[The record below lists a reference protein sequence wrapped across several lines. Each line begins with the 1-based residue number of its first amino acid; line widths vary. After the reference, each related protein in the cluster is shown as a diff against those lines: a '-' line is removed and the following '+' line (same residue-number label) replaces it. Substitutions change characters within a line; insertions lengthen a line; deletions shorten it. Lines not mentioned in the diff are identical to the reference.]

1 LEDTGYSS
9 PMSRARAPLVALAAL
24 LAIGSPARADEGQ
37 WMPRQIAELD
47 QAELARKGL
56 ELAPTDLYQ
65 PDAGAEGGG
74 LLEAVVNLGGCSAGF
89 VSADGLIATN
99 HHCALAAIQAASSVE
114 HDYLKDGFI
123 AHTRA
128 EEIVAKDE
136 DVEIV
141 RRTTDV
147 TAQVHELVAREP
159 DPATRARAVE
169 QLGKQLVRDCE
180 AAGPAR
186 RCRFA
191 EFYAGAEFQL
201 IESQQLRD
209 VRLVYAPPS
218 AIGNFG
224 GEIDNWMWPRHT
236 GDFALLR
243 AYVDAKGESAT
254 HDAANVPYRPKRFL
268 PVGDTGVEPGGFVAV
283 LGFPGSTQRYQS
295 SAEVARQIE
304 QVLPAR
310 AELYGAWIDLLD
322 AAGRRDAAVKI
333 KVAAK
338 LRSLQNREKNARGML
353 EGLARNGTLARR
365 GAEDGELVRWASEQ
379 KDPRYRDALERLGEL
394 SSERRSGFAR
404 DFLLDN
410 AGRGANTLAIAID
423 LVRRVRERDKP
434 DLERVAAYMDRDA
447 DTLWSAQ
454 QRRIRD
460 FDREVDRALLASW
473 LDRVAALPAGQG
485 FGGRASAEALVRT
498 KLVDETFTHRL
509 WDASWAE
516 LERERDPMIAFAR
529 ALVPE
534 IEALEQRERA
544 LRGVMLQ
551 IGPRWFE
558 MLDAVREGPV
568 YPDAN
573 GTLRVSFATVQG
585 YVPRDGIIATPQTTV
600 AGLLAKHTG
609 VDPFDLPQALRD
621 AAPQAKT
628 TWWADPA
635 LGDVPVAMLA
645 NGDTTGGNSGSPV
658 VDGRGRWV
666 GLNFDRVWENIAG
679 DFGYSLER
687 SRNIIVDVRYLLWI
701 LDEVVH
707 ADALLAELGV
717 GEQAKAP
724 ARQRFAAAHAAT
736 MQPEPRSASAEIGVP
751 REASTSTAAAAGDR
765 GCGCGQ
771 PGEPRWGWL
780 VLLGLA
786 ARRRR
791 RSHCISDATTVCS
804 DACERPYRSARVL
817 PRTCDAVR
825 RSKGSAPRPS
835 SSD

>member
-1 LEDTGYSS
+1 
-9 PMSRARAPLVALAAL
+9 MSRVRAPLVVFTAL
-24 LAIGSPARADEGQ
+24 LAIGPAAMADEGQ

-47 QAELARKGL
+47 AAELERKGL
-56 ELAPTDLYQ
+56 QLAPGELYE
-65 PDAGAEGGG
+65 PGKDGGA
-74 LLEAVVNLGGCSAGF
+74 LLDAVVDLGGCSAGF

-99 HHCALAAIQAASSVE
+99 HHCALSAIQAASSVE
-114 HDYLKDGFI
+114 HDYLNDGFL
-123 AHTRA
+123 ARTRA

-136 DVEIV
+136 DVAIV
-141 RRTTDV
+141 RSITDV
-147 TAQVHELVAREP
+147 TAQVHEVVARVT
-159 DPATRARAVE
+159 DPAARAVAVE

-180 AAGPAR
+180 ATAPSR

-218 AIGNFG
+218 SIGNFG

-243 AYVDAKGESAT
+243 VYVDAKGESPG
-254 HDAANVPYRPKRFL
+254 HDAANVPYKPQRFL
-268 PVGDTGVEPGGFVAV
+268 PVGHEGVEPGGLVAV
-283 LGFPGSTQRYQS
+283 LGFPGATQRYQS
-295 SAEVARQIE
+295 SAEVARQID

-310 AELYGAWIDLLD
+310 AELYAEWIGLLD
-322 AAGRRDAAVKI
+322 AAGRRDSAVKI

-338 LRSLQNREKNARGML
+338 LRQLQNREKNARGML

-365 GAEDGELVRWASEQ
+365 EREDAELVRWTGEQ
-379 KDPRYRDALERLGEL
+379 KDARYADALARLGEL
-394 SSERRSGFAR
+394 SSERRDGFVR

-410 AGRGANTLAIAID
+410 AARGANTLAIAID
-423 LVRRVRERDKP
+423 LVRRAREREKP

-447 DTLWSAQ
+447 EQLWSAQ

-473 LDRVAALPAGQG
+473 LERTAKLPEGQRIAEG
-485 FGGRASAEALVRT
+485 ASADALVRT
-498 KLVDETFTHRL
+498 KLVDEAFTRKL

-544 LRGVMLQ
+544 RKGVMLE

-558 MLDAVREGPV
+558 MLDAVRKGPV

-585 YVPRDGIIATPQTTV
+585 YVPRDGLLAAPRTSLS
-600 AGLLAKHTG
+600 GLLAKHTG
-609 VDPFDLPQALRD
+609 VDPFDVPQAIRD

-628 TWWADPA
+628 TWWADPTLA
-635 LGDVPVAMLA
+635 DVPVAMLSNA
-645 NGDTTGGNSGSPV
+645 DTTGGNSGSPV
-658 VDGRGRWV
+658 IDGRGRWI
-666 GLNFDRVWENIAG
+666 GLNYDRVWENIAG
-679 DFGYSLER
+679 DFGYSPER

-701 LDEVVH
+701 LDEVLH
-707 ADALLAELGV
+707 ADALL
-717 GEQAKAP
+717 
-724 ARQRFAAAHAAT
+724 
-736 MQPEPRSASAEIGVP
+736 
-751 REASTSTAAAAGDR
+751 
-765 GCGCGQ
+765 
-771 PGEPRWGWL
+771 
-780 VLLGLA
+780 
-786 ARRRR
+786 
-791 RSHCISDATTVCS
+791 
-804 DACERPYRSARVL
+804 
-817 PRTCDAVR
+817 
-825 RSKGSAPRPS
+825 
-835 SSD
+835 